1 MSASPVINGVYQI
14 ALTVSD
20 LDQSKAFYEGALG
33 LREVA
38 RFDPPGLMFCYAGDV
53 RLLLQRSDDVEA
65 VSSIIYFRVDDIQV
79 AVEQLKSKS
88 IRMERD
94 AEILYRDDDGQFGD
108 AGEEEWIASFRDPD
122 DHLLALVSR
131 QKA

>member
-1 MSASPVINGVYQI
+1 
-14 ALTVSD
+14 
-20 LDQSKAFYEGALG
+20 
-33 LREVA
+33 
-38 RFDPPGLMFCYAGDV
+38 MFCYAGDV
-53 RLLLQRSDDVEA
+53 RLLSQRSDDVEA